1 MAEVN
6 KVEIGFGANV
16 RDFNRGVDR
25 MERKLAE
32 FEAVADKET
41 ANVNRRFDL
50 MSGSLGKVEQRLDGF
65 GDHLDLSSLQEK
77 LNVAQKEFQETGKVS
92 EDSFRKLETSINR
105 VDFSKLDDKATKSV
119 NLISKDFGKLR
130 GQLDKINSIRFA
142 EEMPDDIKRVSYQF
156 ANLQK
161 SINSNNL
168 SLRQMRQNM
177 SAKDFDNYKNAI
189 NRVRGSMSAFEKEL
203 RNTGTVSNKTF
214 YDLNN
219 RIKEVDF
226 SRLPKQS
233 ASAFGSVRKHATL
246 LRSEFNN
253 MGTSVTRVQNRF
265 NSFKNV
271 MNKATGSIKNRWTDA
286 MNTFNRWGTVFRNMQ
301 EVGQHLFG
309 GVLIP
314 LISAMIPVASTSTT
328 AIMGIA
334 DGLTSVGGAAVGL
347 GGAYAI
353 ALGAVK
359 AFSGQAQ
366 YALQMLEDGQ
376 LKVTAEVSRY
386 QRALDALKGA
396 WEDLIAQNQKAIFNT
411 MSNGIDAARSAL
423 GQLNP
428 FLTRTAT
435 LIEQSSAKML
445 HWVKTSNNAKGVFN
459 MLNTDGVTSF
469 RHVLNAGYLF
479 GDGLAAIIKQLGPLI
494 TYMSRGLQ
502 NMAQKFNTF
511 ANSKKAQQGIA
522 DFTNYT
528 KQNLPIA
535 GSIFSH
541 TFKGI
546 FNLFRAFSGQTT
558 WAMKGLDGL
567 TAKFEKWSANLSKT
581 QGFKDFLKFS
591 RENAP
596 LVGKFI
602 GNLVTVLVEFIKA
615 AAPISVIV
623 LKFTTAFLGW
633 AGAMMKAH
641 PWIGKV
647 IASLIIFSG
656 VIKSAMFISAL
667 VGSMFRFRSALIL
680 LSSTEAGVALRT
692 KIMTAATRTWSVVSK
707 IAALATRGL
716 GLAIRFM
723 TGPVGIVITVIG
735 LLVAGIIHL
744 WKTNATFRNAV
755 INIWNSIKHA
765 AVVTFGA
772 IGSFLKTVW
781 NGIATAWQASWNFIK
796 SAAVVAWNAIKN
808 AILHPVRTAKT
819 LATLEWRLLKN
830 ASVAIWNGIKNVSI
844 AIWNGIKNAVVG
856 VARRI
861 YSGVRAAIAGLRA
874 FFVNSW
880 NFIRNVSVKLWNGIR
895 NAVVSSARR
904 LVSGVKNVVGALRG
918 WFVKTWT
925 YIKTRTISL
934 ANAIWH
940 GVRSAFVKMSNAVHS
955 VIGKLRGWI
964 VKAWSFIKSKVV
976 GFARSIWHG
985 VVSAFSHMYKSV
997 RTVVTRLRGWLTK
1010 AWSYI
1015 KSKVVGY
1022 ARALWHSVVSA
1033 FSHLYK
1039 SVRSINSK
1047 LRGFLTKAWSYIKS
1061 KVVSFARSLWRG
1073 VVNIFNKL
1081 SRNLRS
1087 ITTNLRKFLYRA
1099 WQLIKNKVSSLA
1111 KALWGSVKRTFTSLK
1126 NGVSNLTS
1134 KARNSIINHWK
1145 KIKSGVIG
1153 LASGL
1158 WRKVKSIFST
1168 MTSGIRNFTGRIKS
1182 AISGMV
1188 TGVKKGLNKLV
1199 DGVNW
1204 VGNKLGMGKNM
1215 IPHIKLSTGTA
1226 NAKRYVSNGRIN
1238 QDTMAV
1244 VGDKGRGNGTGG
1256 FRNEMITYPNGK
1268 QIITPGTD
1276 TMAYLPKG
1284 STVHSGAQTQSMMN
1298 AGTLPQFSLGS
1309 LAGKALSAVS
1319 NTIGGGKSPKKAKAG
1334 DHNDVVTN
1342 AKNKLGSMWGGA
1354 KHAAAKV
1361 GGKVLGGANNAI
1373 QTGKGAIKLAGN
1385 AVKKVMG
1392 DVEDWIEHPGKLV
1405 NTVLDKFGF
1414 NFNFLKGAEMPFKLM
1429 KGATKSLK
1437 AAAKK
1442 KITGWLDEYGGS
1454 GDGSYIKYL
1463 NNITT
1468 PYSPNGPPPGYAFS
1482 WPHPGIDLPYIYEK
1496 IQSTLNGTAYNKEM
1510 PGGFGHYILVKSG
1523 ALEAIYGHLSKRF
1536 IKNGQHVHPGQVLGV
1551 SGNSGAST
1559 GPHLHYEMHKNGKP
1573 INPVTWLKKH
1583 AGGGKSKAA
1592 SAWRGDIIR
1601 AARQMHVHP
1610 SASQINGIIA
1620 QIQRES
1626 GGNSGVTQGNIGDI
1640 NNRLGTPAQGL
1651 LQYVPS
1657 TFKKFAV
1664 RGHGNIK
1671 SGFDQLLAFFNNSNW
1686 ANDIQYGRSG
1696 WGPRGHRRFE
1706 TGGIVNS
1713 KQLAWLADGGFSE
1726 SIISHDPANRVKS
1739 KAIYDR
1745 TGEMLGF
1752 NDDTE
1757 ILARVEKLLQEHNYH
1772 ARNIEDNTR
1781 RTADKSSVIH
1791 MNGRAVAKE
1800 IAEDTNEEIKRIEA
1814 RKTTFKRGRR

>member
-16 RDFNRGVDR
+16 RDFNRGVDK

-32 FEAVADKET
+32 FEAVADKQT
-41 ANVNRRFDL
+41 ANVNKRFDL
-50 MSGSLGKVEQRLDGF
+50 MNGSLGKVEKRMGGF
-65 GDHLDLSSLQEK
+65 GDNLDLTSLQDK

-203 RNTGTVSNKTF
+203 RDTGTVSNKTF

-265 NSFKNV
+265 NTFKNV

-286 MNTFNRWGTVFRNMQ
+286 LNTFNRWGTVFRNMQ

-314 LISAMIPVASTSTT
+314 LISAMIPVAATSTT

-567 TAKFEKWSANLSKT
+567 TAKFENWSANLSKT

-667 VGSMFRFRSALIL
+667 VGSMFRFRRALML
-680 LSSTEAGVALRT
+680 LSATEVGVTLKT
-692 KIMTAATRTWSVVSK
+692 KLMTAATRTWGVVSK

-723 TGPVGIVITVIG
+723 TGPVGIVITAIG

-765 AVVTFGA
+765 AVATFGA

-781 NGIATAWQASWNFIK
+781 NGIATAWKANWNFIK
-796 SAAVVAWNAIKN
+796 NAAVVSWNAIKN
-808 AILHPVRTAKT
+808 AVLHPVRTAKA

-856 VARRI
+856 AARRI

-925 YIKTRTISL
+925 YIKTRTVSL

-1126 NGVSNLTS
+1126 NGVSSLTS
-1134 KARNSIINHWK
+1134 KARNSIISHWK

-1168 MTSGIRNFTGRIKS
+1168 MTGGIKHFTGRIKS

-1536 IKNGQHVHPGQVLGV
+1536 IKNGQHVHTGQVLGV

-1583 AGGGKSKAA
+1583 SGGASKAA
-1592 SAWRGDIIR
+1592 SAWRPEVIKALRANHLPTSGAYVNAWIR
-1601 AARQMHVHP
+1601 
-1610 SASQINGIIA
+1610 
-1620 QIQRES
+1620 QIQSESSGNAGAHQGIHDINS
-1626 GGNSGVTQGNIGDI
+1626 GGNE
-1640 NNRLGTPAQGL
+1640 AQGL
-1651 LQYVPS
+1651 VQVTPS
-1657 TFKKFAV
+1657 TFRAFKLP
-1664 RGHGNIK
+1664 GHGNIMNGLDNLMAGIHYAK
-1671 SGFDQLLAFFNNSNW
+1671 SR
-1686 ANDIQYGRSG
+1686 YGGSMLG
-1696 WGPRGHRRFE
+1696 VIGHGHGYE
-1706 TGGIVNS
+1706 NGGIVNS
-1713 KQLAWLADGGFSE
+1713 KQLAWLAEGGFSE
-1726 SIISHDPANRVKS
+1726 SVISHDPANRVKS

-1772 ARNIEDNTR
+1772 ARNIDENTR
-1781 RTADKSSVIH
+1781 RQAEKSSVIH

-1800 IAEDTNEEIKRIEA
+1800 IAEDTNTEIKRIEA
-1814 RKTTFKRGRR
+1814 RKIKFRKGGGR